1 MDKKLGPGNLRL
13 AVLQGNDTETRHF
26 KALAAKSMGDINESG
41 DAPFGGE
48 VQMESKVYWWHEKY
62 RPRKPKYYNRVHTG
76 YEWNKYNQ
84 THYDHDNPP
93 PKVFSWPVFKCLNPD
108 GECISIVLAQA
119 FIPLHNRLLRL
130 ICKRNAG
137 QSF

>member
-1 MDKKLGPGNLRL
+1 
-13 AVLQGNDTETRHF
+13 
-26 KALAAKSMGDINESG
+26 MGDMNEAG

-84 THYDHDNPP
+84 THYDHDKPP
-93 PKVFSWPVFKCLNPD
+93 PKVMSALPP
-108 GECISIVLAQA
+108 
-119 FIPLHNRLLRL
+119 PLSPLRKHRVEEL
-130 ICKRNAG
+130 GRV
-137 QSF
+137 